1 MSSYRKTM
9 GEVYNGMY
17 LVEGNID
24 KIKDIVSKKSASKID
39 GVMVD
44 MFTASAISQI
54 YDKVNDANKKKMEKL
69 PITKL
74 AALAMKMMKN
84 EYVPEEVDEK
94 YDSDKFFGGKGTP
107 EQRLQLL
114 KLGNKALK
122 TLGGSPKQKEIQ
134 KEINALRKKMGMKVS
149 EEVDLDEKKKE
160 VVFKGTPAQI
170 KKQMQNLKKKD
181 KLKIGEE
188 DDLDEDYVITVKDKE
203 VNRYKSEKDARKAFS
218 DLVQM
223 HGRDVKVFKEEVE
236 IDESGHTDV
245 ASAMTNV
252 KVATSALTKMSGELS
267 KLSPED
273 ALPSWWT
280 NKVAVAV
287 DKLDGMADYLDTQV
301 EEVELDEKVKVGD
314 KVKVKLRRPGGTT
327 VQDGKV
333 IKIEKDSIRDG
344 AGNKR
349 DSSIVMHDFSR
360 RPSRVA
366 MTDIVK
372 EEVELDELMPAT
384 KHVAKSKKNPDM
396 FCVFDKDG
404 NEVKLFKDKKDA
416 EEYAIKN
423 HDALNEE
430 DDLDEA
436 MGSMRPET
444 GLKGN
449 IITKLAIDMSQGGMS
464 MPDVHKQ
471 MEILGKKKLPE
482 LKKLAKEL
490 QMKQLKLK
498 KEEVDLDEGSW
509 HIAKNMNAL
518 KKKMQKPIP
527 KGDLMVKFV
536 MKHIGDD
543 ELADD
548 MFDAKTG
555 TDMVPMI
562 KSAMKRLNIKEE
574 VELDEAKFS
583 PKEIKMA
590 IGIASDKRYAGG
602 NMTGAVKAIEKIKKG
617 LSDHPQ
623 VMAVL
628 KRQNEEV
635 ELDEKAPKIGVDRL
649 KLQRDKDKSH
659 ADAMG
664 RHVKSGRRKSVKDE
678 VELDEG
684 KMKDIVT
691 DVEDA
696 MGKIKYKLSQKG
708 GKLIIKV
715 SSNDERDA
723 QKAMKMNPLYIA
735 GKLRVVS
742 ESFLIAATVNRITRT
757 EARDIDPADIDVR
770 ATDKDVDN
778 ASKNIILQLRKV
790 INLRGVKPV
799 EFASGKEKVHPNVA
813 AAALTKHENMRRA
826 DDKEAFQ
833 RKIARSYKDL
843 LNAVK
848 GK

>member
-1 MSSYRKTM
+1 MSDLLEQARSFDSSNLEPQKTTWAPLDEGRAIVKKDRQGSGKPM
-9 GEVYNGMY
+9 GG
-17 LVEGNID
+17 
-24 KIKDIVSKKSASKID
+24 
-39 GVMVD
+39 
-44 MFTASAISQI
+44 
-54 YDKVNDANKKKMEKL
+54 KL
-69 PITKL
+69 PSWMTTKS
-74 AALAMKMMKN
+74 KPIK
-84 EYVPEEVDEK
+84 
-94 YDSDKFFGGKGTP
+94 
-107 EQRLQLL
+107 
-114 KLGNKALK
+114 
-122 TLGGSPKQKEIQ
+122 PKDRQTK
-134 KEINALRKKMGMKVS
+134 
-149 EEVDLDEKKKE
+149 
-160 VVFKGTPAQI
+160 
-170 KKQMQNLKKKD
+170 
-181 KLKIGEE
+181 
-188 DDLDEDYVITVKDKE
+188 
-203 VNRYKSEKDARKAFS
+203 
-218 DLVQM
+218 
-223 HGRDVKVFKEEVE
+223 KEEVE
-236 IDESGHTDV
+236 DINELTAAEKKLINLMYDKKGNLTPLGKKVMAHGKKEDIMAACGAPLTGGSKVMSYDPSIEESGHTDV
-245 ASAMTNV
+245 ASAQTNV
-252 KVATSALTKMSGELS
+252 KVAMSALTKMSGELA

-280 NKVAVAV
+280 NKVAIAV

-301 EEVELDEKVKVGD
+301 EVSNVDKLISKIKKSGVVK
-314 KVKVKLRRPGGTT
+314 K
-327 VQDGKV
+327 
-333 IKIEKDSIRDG
+333 
-344 AGNKR
+344 
-349 DSSIVMHDFSR
+349 
-360 RPSRVA
+360 
-366 MTDIVK
+366 
-372 EEVELDELMPAT
+372 
-384 KHVAKSKKNPDM
+384 
-396 FCVFDKDG
+396 
-404 NEVKLFKDKKDA
+404 
-416 EEYAIKN
+416 
-423 HDALNEE
+423 
-430 DDLDEA
+430 
-436 MGSMRPET
+436 GSMS
-444 GLKGN
+444 KN
-449 IITKLAIDMSQGGMS
+449 
-464 MPDVHKQ
+464 
-471 MEILGKKKLPE
+471 
-482 LKKLAKEL
+482 
-490 QMKQLKLK
+490 
-498 KEEVDLDEGSW
+498 EEVDLDEGTW

-518 KKKMQKPIP
+518 KKRIQKPIP

-602 NMTGAVKAIEKIKKG
+602 NMTGAVKAIEKMKKG

-623 VMAVL
+623 VRAVL
-628 KRQNEEV
+628 KRQNEMYDSDTEHTK
-635 ELDEKAPKIGVDRL
+635 DPKSHV
-649 KLQRDKDKSH
+649 KLNKETGKYCVYDMKDKKVAEFDTKDEAEAYAVKNH
-659 ADAMG
+659 DALMNE
-664 RHVKSGRRKSVKDE
+664 E

-708 GKLIIKV
+708 GKFIIRV
-715 SSNDERDA
+715 SSNDEKDA

>member
-84 EYVPEEVDEK
+84 EYVP
-94 YDSDKFFGGKGTP
+94 
-107 EQRLQLL
+107 
-114 KLGNKALK
+114 
-122 TLGGSPKQKEIQ
+122 
-134 KEINALRKKMGMKVS
+134 

-301 EEVELDEKVKVGD
+301 EEIELDEKVKVGD

-349 DSSIVMHDFSR
+349 DSIIVMHDFSR

-449 IITKLAIDMSQGGMS
+449 IITKLAIAMSQGGMS
-464 MPDVHKQ
+464 TSEVYKQ
-471 MEILGKKKLPE
+471 MTALGKKKLPE

-490 QMKQLKLK
+490 QMKQLKQK
-498 KEEVDLDEGSW
+498 KEETDLDEASARG
-509 HIAKNMNAL
+509 
-518 KKKMQKPIP
+518 
-527 KGDLMVKFV
+527 
-536 MKHIGDD
+536 
-543 ELADD
+543 
-548 MFDAKTG
+548 DAKRSMSRDRDFG
-555 TDMVPMI
+555 RKDD
-562 KSAMKRLNIKEE
+562 
-574 VELDEAKFS
+574 LDKDDA
-583 PKEIKMA
+583 
-590 IGIASDKRYAGG
+590 ASDDD
-602 NMTGAVKAIEKIKKG
+602 VKA
-617 LSDHPQ
+617 
-623 VMAVL
+623 
-628 KRQNEEV
+628 
-635 ELDEKAPKIGVDRL
+635 
-649 KLQRDKDKSH
+649 
-659 ADAMG
+659 
-664 RHVKSGRRKSVKDE
+664 
-678 VELDEG
+678 
-684 KMKDIVT
+684 
-691 DVEDA
+691 
-696 MGKIKYKLSQKG
+696 
-708 GKLIIKV
+708 
-715 SSNDERDA
+715 
-723 QKAMKMNPLYIA
+723 
-735 GKLRVVS
+735 
-742 ESFLIAATVNRITRT
+742 
-757 EARDIDPADIDVR
+757 
-770 ATDKDVDN
+770 
-778 ASKNIILQLRKV
+778 ASKNIMMQLRKAA
-790 INLRGVKPV
+790 NLRGTFAV
-799 EFASGKEKVHPNVA
+799 EFGDKKKVKVDPKVAQAAASKYNSLRRPADKEK
-813 AAALTKHENMRRA
+813 
-826 DDKEAFQ
+826 FQ
-833 RKIARSYKDL
+833 MQIAKSYKDML
-843 LNAVK
+843 KVVQEAVSPAQQAAIAISKKERGEKPKKESKFGTINKQLK
-848 GK
+848 GEK

>member
-1 MSSYRKTM
+1 MGTVRMSDLLEQARSFDSSNLEPQKTTWAPLQ
-9 GEVYNGMY
+9 E
-17 LVEGNID
+17 
-24 KIKDIVSKKSASKID
+24 
-39 GVMVD
+39 
-44 MFTASAISQI
+44 
-54 YDKVNDANKKKMEKL
+54 
-69 PITKL
+69 
-74 AALAMKMMKN
+74 N
-84 EYVPEEVDEK
+84 ETDTPHKHPHSDDEVDERK
-94 YDSDKFFGGKGTP
+94 LPMGKRMSGSASGQALNKKIKELLKTIP
-107 EQRLQLL
+107 KPQLL
-114 KLGNKALK
+114 KYLN
-122 TLGGSPKQKEIQ
+122 
-134 KEINALRKKMGMKVS
+134 
-149 EEVDLDEKKKE
+149 
-160 VVFKGTPAQI
+160 
-170 KKQMQNLKKKD
+170 
-181 KLKIGEE
+181 
-188 DDLDEDYVITVKDKE
+188 
-203 VNRYKSEKDARKAFS
+203 
-218 DLVQM
+218 
-223 HGRDVKVFKEEVE
+223 KEEVE
-236 IDESGHTDV
+236 DMNELTADEKKLINMMYDKKGNLTPLGKKVMDHGKKKEEVEVQESGHTDV

-252 KVATSALTKMSGELS
+252 KVAMSALTKMSGELS

-280 NKVAVAV
+280 NKVAIAV

-301 EEVELDEKVKVGD
+301 EVSNVDKLISKIKKSGVVK
-314 KVKVKLRRPGGTT
+314 K
-327 VQDGKV
+327 
-333 IKIEKDSIRDG
+333 
-344 AGNKR
+344 
-349 DSSIVMHDFSR
+349 
-360 RPSRVA
+360 
-366 MTDIVK
+366 
-372 EEVELDELMPAT
+372 
-384 KHVAKSKKNPDM
+384 
-396 FCVFDKDG
+396 
-404 NEVKLFKDKKDA
+404 
-416 EEYAIKN
+416 
-423 HDALNEE
+423 
-430 DDLDEA
+430 
-436 MGSMRPET
+436 GSM
-444 GLKGN
+444 
-449 IITKLAIDMSQGGMS
+449 S
-464 MPDVHKQ
+464 
-471 MEILGKKKLPE
+471 
-482 LKKLAKEL
+482 
-490 QMKQLKLK
+490 
-498 KEEVDLDEGSW
+498 
-509 HIAKNMNAL
+509 KN
-518 KKKMQKPIP
+518 
-527 KGDLMVKFV
+527 
-536 MKHIGDD
+536 
-543 ELADD
+543 
-548 MFDAKTG
+548 
-555 TDMVPMI
+555 
-562 KSAMKRLNIKEE
+562 EE

-635 ELDEKAPKIGVDRL
+635 ELDENKSLI
-649 KLQRDKDKSH
+649 KDYEKYMSQSGKKSH
-659 ADAMG
+659 NAFDYLMSMPKYKHMSKDQMTKIIGDA
-664 RHVKSGRRKSVKDE
+664 KRKGIFKEE

-715 SSNDERDA
+715 SSNDEKDA

>member
-1 MSSYRKTM
+1 MGTVRMSDLLEQARSFDSSNLEPQKTTWAPLQ
-9 GEVYNGMY
+9 E
-17 LVEGNID
+17 
-24 KIKDIVSKKSASKID
+24 
-39 GVMVD
+39 
-44 MFTASAISQI
+44 
-54 YDKVNDANKKKMEKL
+54 
-69 PITKL
+69 
-74 AALAMKMMKN
+74 N
-84 EYVPEEVDEK
+84 ETDTPHKHPHSDDEVDERK
-94 YDSDKFFGGKGTP
+94 LPMGKRMSGSASGQALNKKIKELLKTIP
-107 EQRLQLL
+107 KPQLL
-114 KLGNKALK
+114 KYLN
-122 TLGGSPKQKEIQ
+122 
-134 KEINALRKKMGMKVS
+134 
-149 EEVDLDEKKKE
+149 
-160 VVFKGTPAQI
+160 
-170 KKQMQNLKKKD
+170 
-181 KLKIGEE
+181 
-188 DDLDEDYVITVKDKE
+188 
-203 VNRYKSEKDARKAFS
+203 
-218 DLVQM
+218 
-223 HGRDVKVFKEEVE
+223 KEEVE
-236 IDESGHTDV
+236 DMNELTADEKKLINMMYDKKGNLTPLGKKVMDHKKEEVEVQESGHTDV

-252 KVATSALTKMSGELS
+252 KVAMSALTKMSGELA

-280 NKVAVAV
+280 NKVAIAV

-301 EEVELDEKVKVGD
+301 
-314 KVKVKLRRPGGTT
+314 
-327 VQDGKV
+327 
-333 IKIEKDSIRDG
+333 
-344 AGNKR
+344 
-349 DSSIVMHDFSR
+349 
-360 RPSRVA
+360 
-366 MTDIVK
+366 
-372 EEVELDELMPAT
+372 
-384 KHVAKSKKNPDM
+384 
-396 FCVFDKDG
+396 
-404 NEVKLFKDKKDA
+404 
-416 EEYAIKN
+416 
-423 HDALNEE
+423 
-430 DDLDEA
+430 
-436 MGSMRPET
+436 
-444 GLKGN
+444 
-449 IITKLAIDMSQGGMS
+449 
-464 MPDVHKQ
+464 
-471 MEILGKKKLPE
+471 
-482 LKKLAKEL
+482 
-490 QMKQLKLK
+490 
-498 KEEVDLDEGSW
+498 
-509 HIAKNMNAL
+509 
-518 KKKMQKPIP
+518 
-527 KGDLMVKFV
+527 
-536 MKHIGDD
+536 
-543 ELADD
+543 
-548 MFDAKTG
+548 
-555 TDMVPMI
+555 
-562 KSAMKRLNIKEE
+562 EE

-602 NMTGAVKAIEKIKKG
+602 NMTGAVKAIEKMKKG